1 MSGALLLI
9 MLAFAVSLDSF
20 STGLT
25 YGLRKMGMPL
35 RSIIIISI
43 CSAGSLLAAMSIGG
57 AAENVLSEGTAGKI
71 GGLILIAL
79 GAFVLLQF
87 FRSGKEAG
95 GDEEK
100 ILFNFEIESIGLVI
114 NILKRPMAA
123 DFDKSGTITGVEA
136 IMLGLALSL
145 DAFGA
150 GIGAALLGYS
160 PLLLAF
166 TVMIMSMVFLSAGLK
181 IGKNCA
187 HLGWVQKVSFLPG
200 VLLILIGVLRF

>member
-1 MSGALLLI
+1 MSGTLLLF

-35 RSIIIISI
+35 RSIVIISV
-43 CSAGSLLAAMSIGG
+43 CSAGSLLAAMSIGSS
-57 AAENVLSEGTAGKI
+57 AENFLSEGAADRI
-71 GGLILIAL
+71 GGLILIAI

-87 FRSGKEAG
+87 FTSRKDTVV
-95 GDEEK
+95 DEEK

-123 DFDKSGTITGVEA
+123 DFDRSGTITGVEA

-166 TVMIMSMVFLSAGLK
+166 SVMMMSIVFLSAGLR
-181 IGKNCA
+181 IGKSCA
-187 HLGWVQKVSFLPG
+187 HMGWVKKVSFLPG

>member
-1 MSGALLLI
+1 MGGTLLLF

-35 RSIIIISI
+35 RSIVIISV
-43 CSAGSLLAAMSIGG
+43 CSAGSLLAAMSIGSS
-57 AAENVLSEGTAGKI
+57 AENFLSEGAADRI
-71 GGLILIAL
+71 GGLILIAI

-87 FRSGKEAG
+87 FTSRKDSVV
-95 GDEEK
+95 DEEK

-123 DFDKSGTITGVEA
+123 DFDRSGTITGVEA

-166 TVMIMSMVFLSAGLK
+166 SVMMMSIVFLSAGLR
-181 IGKNCA
+181 IGKSCA
-187 HLGWVQKVSFLPG
+187 HMGWVKKVSFLPG

>member
-1 MSGALLLI
+1 MDGTLLLF

-35 RSIIIISI
+35 RSIVIISV

-57 AAENVLSEGTAGKI
+57 AAESFLSEGAADRI

-87 FRSGKEAG
+87 FTTGKDYAA
-95 GDEEK
+95 DEEK

-123 DFDKSGTITGVEA
+123 DFDRSGTITGVEA
-136 IMLGLALSL
+136 VMLGLALSL

-166 TVMIMSMVFLSAGLK
+166 SVMMMSVVFLSAGLR

-187 HLGWVQKVSFLPG
+187 HMGWVKKVSFLPG
-200 VLLILIGVLRF
+200 VLLIVIGVLRF

>member
-1 MSGALLLI
+1 MGGTLLLF

-35 RSIIIISI
+35 RSIVIISV
-43 CSAGSLLAAMSIGG
+43 CSAGSLLAAMSIGSS
-57 AAENVLSEGTAGKI
+57 AEGFLSEGAADRI
-71 GGLILIAL
+71 GGLILIAI

-87 FRSGKEAG
+87 FTSRKDSVV
-95 GDEEK
+95 DEEK

-123 DFDKSGTITGVEA
+123 DFDRSGTITGVEA

-166 TVMIMSMVFLSAGLK
+166 SVMMMSIVFLSAGLR
-181 IGKNCA
+181 IGKSCA
-187 HLGWVQKVSFLPG
+187 HMGWVKQLSFLPG

>member
-1 MSGALLLI
+1 MSGTLLLF

-35 RSIIIISI
+35 RSIVIISV
-43 CSAGSLLAAMSIGG
+43 CSAGSLLAAMSIGSS
-57 AAENVLSEGTAGKI
+57 AENFLSEGAADRI
-71 GGLILIAL
+71 GGLILIAI

-87 FRSGKEAG
+87 FTSRKDSVV
-95 GDEEK
+95 DEEK

-123 DFDKSGTITGVEA
+123 DFDRSGTITGVEA

-166 TVMIMSMVFLSAGLK
+166 SVMMMSIVFLSAGLR
-181 IGKNCA
+181 IGKSCA
-187 HLGWVQKVSFLPG
+187 HMGWVKKVSFLPG

>member
-1 MSGALLLI
+1 MGGTLLLF

-35 RSIIIISI
+35 RSIVIISV
-43 CSAGSLLAAMSIGG
+43 CSAGSLLAAMSIGSS
-57 AAENVLSEGTAGKI
+57 AENFLSEGAADRI
-71 GGLILIAL
+71 GGLILIAI

-87 FRSGKEAG
+87 FTSRKDSVV
-95 GDEEK
+95 DEEK

-114 NILKRPMAA
+114 NILRRPMAA
-123 DFDKSGTITGVEA
+123 DFDRSGTITGVEA

-166 TVMIMSMVFLSAGLK
+166 SVMMMSIVFLSAGLR
-181 IGKNCA
+181 IGKSCA
-187 HLGWVQKVSFLPG
+187 HMGWVKKVSFLPG